1 MTTTH
6 CRRALAALL
15 VPITAFVLAGGPV
28 WSAGGALFTGRVL
41 ESDRITPRTGV
52 VVALYD
58 AEAEATYRSHPTTVE
73 GVFRIE
79 SAPAGSYALLTETPE
94 GVYLGAEDLVLA
106 AGRNRPLA
114 LTLSETAPN
123 LAPAQ
128 SSSSGGLPTWAK
140 GVIAGVIGVFG
151 VLLIVAAT
159 EDEDT
164 VTDF

>member
-1 MTTTH
+1 
-6 CRRALAALL
+6 
-15 VPITAFVLAGGPV
+15 
-28 WSAGGALFTGRVL
+28 L

-52 VVALYD
+52 VVTLYD
-58 AEAEATYRSHPTTVE
+58 AESDAAYRSQPTTDE

-79 SAPAGSYALLTETPE
+79 SAPAGSYALLTETPD
-94 GVYLGAEDLVLA
+94 GVYLAAEHLELA

-128 SSSSGGLPTWAK
+128 ASSSGGLPTWAK
-140 GVIAGVIGVFG
+140 GLIAGVIVFAG

-159 EDEDT
+159 EDEDSAS
-164 VTDF
+164 DF